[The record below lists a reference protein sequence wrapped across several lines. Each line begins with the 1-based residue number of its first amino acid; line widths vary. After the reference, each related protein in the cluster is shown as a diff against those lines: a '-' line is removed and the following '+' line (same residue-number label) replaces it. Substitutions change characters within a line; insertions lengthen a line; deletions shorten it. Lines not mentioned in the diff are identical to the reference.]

1 MIAAT
6 GMPRATRRAS
16 TLAGWGWLAAVLLVL
31 AACAPP
37 TPEAPPGGRD
47 TSRAEPSRAKTLTIA
62 VEGEP
67 EALVMSIGGGT
78 KSISDH
84 FRMAVHQHLVTFD
97 ARGDLHP
104 MLAVEVPSQERGSWV
119 VRGDGTM
126 HTTYRLHSGV
136 TWHDGVPL
144 TARDFVF
151 GWTVNRDPEIPM
163 ADRVVAQQIG
173 RIDTPDDFTLVIEW
187 PRLSPL
193 GNAIVS
199 DNVGPLP
206 VHLLESIFL
215 TDKERFQQL
224 PWWTREFVGVGP
236 YRLAEWE
243 PGSHLTLKAYDP
255 FYAGRPKI
263 ETILV
268 RFFGS
273 EQAIV
278 AALLAGSVD
287 GTVPGVVD
295 FGQTL
300 LVKREWERAGRQPLT
315 LAQPSHWRVV
325 NVQFRVPQWPDI
337 TDVHVRR
344 GLLNAIDRNAMVDA
358 LFEGQSP
365 VSDTFIP
372 PGDAKWPWVQDV
384 AVRYDFDLRRAE
396 QELAQGGWRRGA
408 DGLLVRPNG
417 EKVALPLWTTGGGQ
431 SEQEL
436 AMVGDYWK
444 ATGMTVDQVVLPN
457 AQARDQALRASFPAF
472 EITQQGLSFENQTRR
487 FESASC
493 PTERGRWTGSN
504 RGCYT
509 TPEVDRIIAA
519 LQTAIDPAE
528 QRRYYRDYV
537 KILTEELPVLP
548 LWFQVRG
555 TIFREGVSGVQGDT
569 NPAGSI
575 TFNVIEWDIR

>member
-1 MIAAT
+1 MIARIA
-6 GMPRATRRAS
+6 GRRRLPA
-16 TLAGWGWLAAVLLVL
+16 LGGWLVAAVLLL
-31 AACAPP
+31 AACAPAARDGAEVVRP
-37 TPEAPPGGRD
+37 QVASEPG
-47 TSRAEPSRAKTLTIA
+47 RAKTLTIA

-97 ARGDLHP
+97 VQGELHP
-104 MLAVEVPSQERGSWV
+104 MLAREVPSQERGSWV
-119 VRGDGTM
+119 VRPDGTM
-126 HTTYRLHSGV
+126 QTLYRLHADV
-136 TWHDGVPL
+136 TWHDGTPL

-151 GWTVNRDPEIPM
+151 GWTVNHDPEIPM
-163 ADRVVAQQIG
+163 ADRAIAQQIA
-173 RIDTPDDFTLVIEW
+173 RIDTPDDLTLVIEW
-187 PRLSPL
+187 ARLSPL

-199 DNVGPLP
+199 DNLGPLP
-206 VHLLESIFL
+206 VHLLADVYQ

-236 YRLAEWE
+236 YRLADWE
-243 PGSHLTLKAYDP
+243 PGSHLTLSAYAP
-255 FYAGRPKI
+255 FYLGRPKI
-263 ETILV
+263 DTILV

-278 AALLAGSVD
+278 AGLLAGAID
-287 GTVPGVVD
+287 GTLPGVVD

-315 LAQPSHWRVV
+315 LAQPSHWRTVGI
-325 NVQFRVPQWPDI
+325 QFRVPQSPDLL
-337 TDVHVRR
+337 DVHVRR
-344 GLLNAIDRNAMVDA
+344 GLLYAMDRQAMANA
-358 LFEGQSP
+358 LFEGHSP

-372 PGDAKWPWVQDV
+372 PDDVKWPWVEDV
-384 AVRYDFDLRRAE
+384 AATYRYDVRHAE

-408 DGLLVRPNG
+408 DGLLVRSNN

-436 AMVGDYWK
+436 AMVADSWK
-444 ATGMTVDQVVLPN
+444 ATGMTVEQVVLPN
-457 AQARDQALRASFPAF
+457 AQARDQALRAAFPAF

-509 TPEVDRIIAA
+509 TPELETAIAS
-519 LQTAIDPAE
+519 LQTAIEPAA
-528 QRRYYRDYV
+528 QRLAYRAYIKV
-537 KILTEELPVLP
+537 LTEELPVLP

-555 TIFREGVSGVQGDT
+555 TIFREGVTGVKGDT

-575 TFNVIEWDIR
+575 TWNVREWDIQ